1 MRGTKKKKTQANSL
15 QHHSFKVSNFVLKL
29 NNKDI
34 NNIRGS
40 SSNSNSSTSSG
51 SSSKLLE
58 EHTIQFS
65 LAYLSLTC
73 RPLWHCL

>member
-1 MRGTKKKKTQANSL
+1 MKKKTQANSL

-29 NNKDI
+29 NNNDI

-65 LAYLSLTC
+65 LAYLSLLPAITC
-73 RPLWHCL
+73 PLWHCL